1 MGVSIYYTC
10 VRNEPLT
17 SAEQSQVAAIIDT
30 YNDNFEWKD
39 IGETFFVYEQDD
51 NAAAEIF
58 EGSTKLPLSDD
69 VEAVLQTLFYWL
81 QCLTEIRRAIAGG
94 DWHVHLDDT
103 DAIWDDEAGWQM
115 H

>member
-17 SAEQSQVAAIIDT
+17 DVEQSQAAAIIDT
-30 YNDNFEWKD
+30 YNDKFEWKD
-39 IGETFFVYEQDD
+39 IGETFFIYDRED
-51 NAAAEIF
+51 NTSEIF
-58 EGSTKLPLSDD
+58 QGSTKLPLSDNF
-69 VEAVLQTLFYWL
+69 EAALEALSYWL
-81 QCLTEIRRAIAGG
+81 KCLTDIRRVIDGG

-115 H
+115 S